1 MAMADGDRSNVQSVE
16 RCFGVLSAFGI
27 DRTHLRASDIASHAG
42 LARATTYRLLKTLTD
57 LGIVT
62 SQNGFYELTH
72 AVIEMGAGYAGPEG
86 VAGGAQRFLD
96 SLAASIDEHVALAI
110 LPGGQPGVPD
120 STSVPHKTGQ
130 PGKAGV
136 RGNTTIPNN
145 TLNDEVIA
153 ITVSAPFRSRL
164 LAVAIQ
170 PGQRL
175 PARQTAMG
183 RVLLAHRFRLGE
195 QGEAIRNAGYAIADG
210 HLERGLRAIAVPI
223 FGSNGTPIAAL
234 SVASTATRTSLGRLR
249 QTILPELR
257 ATARSLQQSDAVGL
271 KPMT

>member
-1 MAMADGDRSNVQSVE
+1 MVMADRDRSHVQSVE

-27 DRTHLRASDIASHAG
+27 DRTHLRASDIADHAG

-62 SQNGFYELTH
+62 SHNGFYELTH
-72 AVIEMGAGYAGPEG
+72 AVIELGAGYAGPEG

-110 LPGGQPGVPD
+110 LPGERPGASDTTSIPGD
-120 STSVPHKTGQ
+120 TSVP
-130 PGKAGV
+130 GKQS
-136 RGNTTIPNN
+136 IPNN
-145 TLNDEVIA
+145 MLEDEVIA

-223 FGSNGTPIAAL
+223 FGPDGTPIAAL

-271 KPMT
+271 VL